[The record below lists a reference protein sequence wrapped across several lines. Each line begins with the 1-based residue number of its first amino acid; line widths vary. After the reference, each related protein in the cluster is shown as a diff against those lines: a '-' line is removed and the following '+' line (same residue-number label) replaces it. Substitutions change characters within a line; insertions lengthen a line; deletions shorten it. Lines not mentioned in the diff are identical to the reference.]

1 MKQDPH
7 VTNIV
12 PKPYD
17 TPNKTMIDEKKQE
30 YEDSDDL
37 YNRKALLERSLE
49 RLDELDA
56 VDKQDIL
63 SLVQFQRD
71 KQNELLWINR
81 CITALI
87 VLRRKLK
94 RVFRGATKDD
104 IRDLFEGLERNG
116 WETHNGE
123 KREYAGSTDEKFRK
137 IIKLFYKVV
146 YGQNT

>member
-1 MKQDPH
+1 MSL
-7 VTNIV
+7 IYV
-12 PKPYD
+12 PEPYD
-17 TPNKTMIDEKKQE
+17 TPNKTMIDEKKKE
-30 YEDSDDL
+30 YGDSDDL

-56 VDKQDIL
+56 VDKQGVL

-71 KQNELLWINR
+71 KQNELLWINWY
-81 CITALI
+81 ITALI

-94 RVFRGATKDD
+94 RVFRDATKDD

-116 WETHNGE
+116 WETPNGE
-123 KREYAGSTDEKFRK
+123 TGSTEEKFRK

-146 YGQNT
+146 YGQNKFYPEAVE